1 MEMKRNYVMYQ
12 SNRSLNIS
20 PPWAYP
26 EHLTPVPAWEG
37 GHLITTQRVGNFIA
51 YKFKGK
57 DCVFCAGLVENQ
69 RPTQAVFRIWC
80 LRTIFMC
87 ITFN

>member
-1 MEMKRNYVMYQ
+1 MYQ

-20 PPWAYP
+20 PPWAHP
-26 EHLTPVPAWEG
+26 EHLTAVPAREG

-57 DCVFCAGLVENQ
+57 DCVFVPDWLKTKGLHKQ
-69 RPTQAVFRIWC
+69 SFVFGV
-80 LRTIFMC
+80 
-87 ITFN
+87 